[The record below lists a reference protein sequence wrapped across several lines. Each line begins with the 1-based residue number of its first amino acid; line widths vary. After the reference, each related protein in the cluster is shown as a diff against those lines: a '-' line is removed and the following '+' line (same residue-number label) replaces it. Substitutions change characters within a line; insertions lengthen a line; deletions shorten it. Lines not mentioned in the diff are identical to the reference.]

1 VAFAKDI
8 VSRTARRLLPMP
20 MRNVLRPYWQR
31 IVLPQA
37 TVQADRLADLATL
50 GERFA
55 GALCSMYH
63 GEPQIGLDGVGHD
76 LHPATKTSVAG
87 GMWLYHLCRKVNA
100 QLTMEI
106 GCAYGFSTLY
116 FLAALSSSPSPL
128 HIAID
133 PYESSGWSGIGVRK
147 VQSVGM
153 SEAFRLL
160 EEMSIV
166 AVPRLMRDGYLFD
179 VIFIDDFHRFDD
191 VLVDFTLSA
200 LVCKHG
206 GYVVIDDSRMP
217 SVRKAVSFV
226 RRNRKDFAEV
236 TSAFESFS
244 VFQKVGEDQ
253 RIWTHFEDFD

>member
-1 VAFAKDI
+1 
-8 VSRTARRLLPMP
+8 MP
-20 MRNVLRPYWQR
+20 LRNVLRPYWYR
-31 IVLPQA
+31 IISPPEEDLSAQDI
-37 TVQADRLADLATL
+37 DRLADLTPL

-55 GALCSMYH
+55 SALRSMYS

-76 LHPATKTSVAG
+76 LHAATKTSIAA

-100 QLTMEI
+100 QSTMEI

-116 FLAALSSSPSPL
+116 FLAALSSNPAAL

-133 PYESSGWSGIGVRK
+133 PYESSIWSGIGVRK
-147 VQSVGM
+147 VLAVGM

-179 VIFIDDFHRFDD
+179 VIFIDDLHRFDD
-191 VLVDFTLSA
+191 VVVDFALSA
-200 LVCKHG
+200 LVCKQG
-206 GYVVIDDSRMP
+206 GYVVIDDNWMP

-226 RRNRKDFAEV
+226 RRNRRDFAEV
-236 TSAFESFS
+236 TFAFEGFS

-253 RIWTHFEDFD
+253 RDWTHFEDFK